1 MHAYLAAA
9 AAHCNTGSWSQK
21 WHCGWNQPPGA
32 GVTSAGFTVGH
43 GILPWL
49 IAAVVLFLVLKAVKG
64 RSAARSPS
72 PSPRAA
78 RR

>member
-1 MHAYLAAA
+1 MHHYLAAA
-9 AAHCNTGSWSQK
+9 AANCNTGSWQQK
-21 WHCGWNQPPGA
+21 WNCGWNQPTTA
-32 GVTSAGFTVGH
+32 ASNAGFASGH
-43 GILPWL
+43 NIAPWL

-64 RSAARSPS
+64 RSTARS

>member
-9 AAHCNTGSWSQK
+9 AANCNTGTWAQRWK
-21 WHCGWNQPPGA
+21 CGWNQPTTA
-32 GVTSAGFTVGH
+32 ASNAGFFAGH
-43 GILPWL
+43 NIAPWL
-49 IAAVVLFLVLKAVKG
+49 IIAVVLFLVLKALKG

-72 PSPRAA
+72 PKAA